1 MATIKR
7 HFLTPAVAII
17 FSLLIGII
25 FIFAAKANP
34 ITAYYALLRA
44 GFGCRGTGGFCAFL
58 TMLQF
63 ATPLILSGLSA
74 LVAFRAGIFSIGQ
87 AGQLVLGAAGATWIA
102 GSWLLPGMLHP
113 AAALMAGVLAGAI
126 WGIIPGFLK
135 AYLNINE
142 VIVTLILN
150 PIALMAAAPVSWWLI
165 PESARLQPLI
175 PTTKLNFGFVIA
187 LGTAVIIHL
196 YLQHT
201 SAGYQHRMAGQAPT
215 FAQYGGIHPRQMIVK
230 AMALSGGLA
239 GLAGAIEVLGVQ
251 YRFVSDFSAS
261 DQFDGLIVALVGQLH
276 PIGVLFSSFLLGGV
290 RLGAING
297 LQLETGVPR
306 ELGNIL
312 ITMLVF
318 FISAP
323 HLFCRLL
330 NRK

>member
-1 MATIKR
+1 MLPLKKR
-7 HFLTPAVAII
+7 FIITSAAIL

-25 FIFAAKANP
+25 FILAANANP
-34 ITAYYALLRA
+34 ITAYYSLLRA
-44 GFGCRGTGGFCAFL
+44 GFGCRGAGGFCAFL

-87 AGQLVLGAAGATWIA
+87 AGQLVLGAAGATWMA

-113 AAALMAGVLAGAI
+113 AAALLAGVLAGAM

-150 PIALMAAAPVSWWLI
+150 PIALMVAAPVSWWLI
-165 PESARLQPLI
+165 PESARLRPLI
-175 PTTKLNFGFVIA
+175 PTTKLNLGFVIA
-187 LGTAVIIHL
+187 VVTAVIITL

-201 SAGYQHRMAGQAPT
+201 SAGYQHRMAGQAQT
-215 FAQYGGIHPRQMIVK
+215 FARYGGIHPRRIIVK

-239 GLAGAIEVLGVQ
+239 GLAGAIEVIGVQ

-276 PIGVLFSSFLLGGV
+276 PIGVILSAFLLGGV

-312 ITMLVF
+312 ITLLVF
-318 FISAP
+318 LVSAP
-323 HLFCRLL
+323 HLFQRYL
-330 NRK
+330 NRE